1 MRRLILFVE
10 GNGEDDAVP
19 TLVKR
24 LLKERREL
32 YDILLDD
39 APFRVGLVDKL
50 AKADFR
56 DWKRYLGASLKRS
69 NVGGVLLILDG
80 DIEKVGGKAFCAA
93 EVATSLA
100 GAAMHVGAGK
110 TFSVA
115 VVFARQEYETWL
127 IAGAASLAGQRLPDG
142 RRIKTDAKAPEGD
155 LETSPRDAKGWLR
168 GIVDGGYKPTRDQA
182 ALTKMVDLEAIRA
195 RELRSFRRLESAV
208 ASLLEAIR
216 CNRPIISPF

>member
-56 DWKRYLGASLKRS
+56 DWKHTWEPALSGPTS
-69 NVGGVLLILDG
+69 VG
-80 DIEKVGGKAFCAA
+80 C
-93 EVATSLA
+93 
-100 GAAMHVGAGK
+100 
-110 TFSVA
+110 
-115 VVFARQEYETWL
+115 
-127 IAGAASLAGQRLPDG
+127 
-142 RRIKTDAKAPEGD
+142 
-155 LETSPRDAKGWLR
+155 
-168 GIVDGGYKPTRDQA
+168 
-182 ALTKMVDLEAIRA
+182 
-195 RELRSFRRLESAV
+195 
-208 ASLLEAIR
+208 
-216 CNRPIISPF
+216 C